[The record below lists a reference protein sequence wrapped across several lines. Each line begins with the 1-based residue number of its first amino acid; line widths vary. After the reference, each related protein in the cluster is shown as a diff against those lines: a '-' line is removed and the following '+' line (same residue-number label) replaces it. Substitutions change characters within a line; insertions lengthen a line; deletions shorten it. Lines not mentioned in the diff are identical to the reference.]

1 MITLRPSET
10 RGHADHGWLNA
21 RHSFSF
27 ANWYD
32 PRYMGFRALRV
43 INDDRV
49 AAGAGFPTHGH
60 QDMEIVTYVLDGA
73 LEHRDSMGNGAVL
86 KAGDMQRM
94 SAGSGVRHSEFN
106 PSRTEQLRLLQIWLL
121 PQARGIEPGYED
133 KSFPLA
139 ERQDQIKPLV
149 TPDGRDGTLK
159 IHQDASVHGVLLG
172 AGVKASY
179 GLAPGRHGWVQV
191 AKGTLRLG
199 SHTLR
204 EGDAAMV
211 SDERQLEF
219 EGLEQGAEALLFDL
233 A

>member
-27 ANWYD
+27 SSWYD

-73 LEHRDSMGNGAVL
+73 LEHRDSLGNGAVL

-139 ERQDQIKPLV
+139 ERQDQIKALV

-179 GLAPGRHGWVQV
+179 SLAPGRHGWVQV

-211 SDERQLEF
+211 SDERQLDF